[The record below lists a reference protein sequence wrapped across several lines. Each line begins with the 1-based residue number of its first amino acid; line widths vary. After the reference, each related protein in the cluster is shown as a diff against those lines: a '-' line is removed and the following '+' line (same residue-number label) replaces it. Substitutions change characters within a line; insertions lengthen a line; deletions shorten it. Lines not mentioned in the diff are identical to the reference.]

1 MEKRIA
7 YCTTLIA
14 IALICV
20 ITFGA
25 LFLTRNAGKDQKTIS
40 KETAQTDLSKMVKN
54 INPTTA
60 EPISTPIDFEDT
72 LSLDK
77 ELPDINTCKL
87 WTDTTNP
94 NADIQVEILSSPEKA
109 GDNNDYWLI
118 DMASSFNK
126 TNPKINGKSASVQ
139 IRTVNSGQAL
149 DYIVSE
155 KAIPQG
161 WTPSASL
168 WAAMAKSNNV
178 NLETISEKLVGNTIG
193 IVLKNETQEKLKK
206 DYGQIDWKTV
216 TDAVEAKEIA
226 FGYTNPNASTGG
238 LNGIITTLQR
248 YDSSNLFSETA
259 TNSFAKFQK
268 NIPLVSLTTMEMK
281 KAAERGTLD
290 GFIMEY
296 QSYVNMPDLKSKYA
310 FTPYGYR
317 HDNPLYA
324 CPNTTEEEKEI
335 LKQFAQFCST
345 DVAQK
350 RAIEYGFNGHADY
363 TYEYPV
369 PSGETLLQAQAL
381 YKENKNAGK
390 TPACVFV
397 LDNSGSM
404 YNDGK
409 IQKLQ
414 ESLLNSMQYLPKDSY
429 IGIVSFN
436 DDVTIDLPIAA
447 FDMDQQCLFK
457 GAVENLNPVG
467 GTAALDGICVAADM
481 LRTLQENT
489 DETLKPMIFLL
500 SDGQITT
507 GYGLNDIRPILESLR
522 FSVHTIG
529 YGEDYDQGTL
539 ENISAIGEASTT
551 NASTEDVIYK
561 MKTLFNNEL

>member
-14 IALICV
+14 IALICI
-20 ITFGA
+20 ITFGT
-25 LFLTRNAGKDQKTIS
+25 LSLTRNAGKNQKTIS
-40 KETAQTDLSKMVKN
+40 KETAQTQLAKMYKD
-54 INPTTA
+54 IDPTTA
-60 EPISTPIDFEDT
+60 EPISAPIDFDDA
-72 LSLDK
+72 LSLEK
-77 ELPDINTCKL
+77 ELPDIDTCKL
-87 WTDTTNP
+87 WMNP
-94 NADIQVEILSSPEKA
+94 TADINVEIFSSPEKA

-118 DMASSFNK
+118 DTANSFNK
-126 TNPKINGKSASVQ
+126 TNPTVNGKSASVQ

-168 WAAMAKSNNV
+168 WAAMANANNV
-178 NLETISEKLVGNTIG
+178 NLETISEKLVGNTVG
-193 IVLKNETQEKLKK
+193 IVLKLETHEKLKK
-206 DYGQIDWKTV
+206 KYGQIDWKTI

-248 YDSSNLFSETA
+248 YDSNDLFSEKA
-259 TNSFAKFQK
+259 TDSFAKFQK
-268 NIPLVSLTTMEMK
+268 NIPLVSPTTMEMK
-281 KAAERGTLD
+281 KATENGSLD

-296 QSYVNMPDLKSKYA
+296 QSFVNMPDLKSKYA

-324 CPNTTEEEKEI
+324 CPNATDEEKDV
-335 LKQFAQFCST
+335 LKQFAAFCESDMVQKKAT
-345 DVAQK
+345 D
-350 RAIEYGFNGHADY
+350 YGFNGQADY
-363 TYEYPV
+363 SYEYAV

-404 YNDGK
+404 YNNGK

-414 ESLLNSMQYLPKDSY
+414 QSLLNSMRYLPTDSY

-436 DDVTIDLPIAA
+436 DDVTIELPIKT

-467 GTAALDGICVAADM
+467 GTAAYDGICVAANM
-481 LRTLQENT
+481 LQDLQETT
-489 DETLKPMIFLL
+489 DEPLKPMIFLL
-500 SDGQITT
+500 SDGQVST

-522 FSVHTIG
+522 LSVHTIG
-529 YGEDYDQGTL
+529 YGEDYDQSTL
-539 ENISAIGEASTT
+539 ESISSIGEASTT

>member
-1 MEKRIA
+1 MKKQIA

-14 IALICV
+14 IALICI

-25 LFLTRNAGKDQKTIS
+25 LSLTRNAGKNQKTIS
-40 KETAQTDLSKMVKN
+40 KETAQTQLAKMYKD
-54 INPTTA
+54 IDPTTA
-60 EPISTPIDFEDT
+60 EPISAPIDFDDA
-72 LSLDK
+72 LSLEK
-77 ELPDINTCKL
+77 ELPDVDTCKL
-87 WTDTTNP
+87 WMNP
-94 NADIQVEILSSPEKA
+94 TADINVEIFSSPEKA

-118 DMASSFNK
+118 DTANSFNK
-126 TNPKINGKSASVQ
+126 TNPTVNGKSASVQ

-168 WAAMAKSNNV
+168 WAAMANANNV
-178 NLETISEKLVGNTIG
+178 NLETISEKLVGNTVG
-193 IVLKNETQEKLKK
+193 IVLKLETHEKLKK
-206 DYGQIDWKTV
+206 KYGQIDWKTI

-248 YDSSNLFSETA
+248 YDSNDLFSEKA
-259 TNSFAKFQK
+259 TDSFAKFQK
-268 NIPLVSLTTMEMK
+268 NIPLVSPTTMEMK
-281 KAAERGTLD
+281 KAAENGSLD

-296 QSYVNMPDLKSKYA
+296 QSFVNMPDLKSKYA

-324 CPNTTEEEKEI
+324 CPNATDEEKDV
-335 LKQFAQFCST
+335 LKQFAAFCESDMVQKKAT
-345 DVAQK
+345 D
-350 RAIEYGFNGHADY
+350 YGFNGQADY
-363 TYEYPV
+363 SYEYPV

-404 YNDGK
+404 YNNGK

-414 ESLLNSMQYLPKDSY
+414 QSLLNSMRYLPTDSY

-436 DDVTIDLPIAA
+436 DDVTIELPIKT

-467 GTAALDGICVAADM
+467 GTAAYDGICVAANM
-481 LRTLQENT
+481 LQDLQETT
-489 DETLKPMIFLL
+489 DEPLKPMIFLL
-500 SDGQITT
+500 SDGQVST

-522 FSVHTIG
+522 LSVHTIG
-529 YGEDYDQGTL
+529 YGEDYDQSTL
-539 ENISAIGEASTT
+539 ENISSIGEASTT